1 MKVRTQNIDR
11 QRREVI
17 DNVRVQAV
25 GAFITLPFLVY
36 KIYCVSWIVMC
47 KIYQSVNQRKQ
58 MKLQKPTINKSD
70 APITSHSI
78 LLLWIVI

>member
-36 KIYCVSWIVMC
+36 KIYCVS
-47 KIYQSVNQRKQ
+47 
-58 MKLQKPTINKSD
+58 
-70 APITSHSI
+70 
-78 LLLWIVI
+78 